1 MRANKI
7 GSGQWWG
14 TKNYGEF
21 MIFELLIYDILQVLN
36 FKHVA
41 DEGQLPPPPPHP
53 PVILFHIHAFFVS
66 NSLSVA

>member
-21 MIFELLIYDILQVLN
+21 MIFELLIYDILQVPN
-36 FKHVA
+36 FKRVA
-41 DEGQLPPPPPHP
+41 HEGQLPPA
-53 PVILFHIHAFFVS
+53 ILFHIHAFFVTALVLL
-66 NSLSVA
+66 NFLVN